1 MYPDSKPDT
10 DIKSALW
17 PNRKIRMPETTT
29 TPSPYTKRSTVEAE
43 ELTDDMTAG
52 DLIFT
57 LEHMRFA
64 GQHRLVSLDR
74 GVRDFLVRKLKPR
87 TA

>member
-1 MYPDSKPDT
+1 M
-10 DIKSALW
+10 IAA
-17 PNRKIRMPETTT
+17 TTT
-29 TPSPYTKRSTVEAE
+29 ITGPYAKHSTAEAE

-64 GQHRLVSLDR
+64 GEHRLVSLDR

>member
-1 MYPDSKPDT
+1 
-10 DIKSALW
+10 
-17 PNRKIRMPETTT
+17 MPETTT
-29 TPSPYTKRSTVEAE
+29 ITGPYTKRSTAEAEAE

-64 GQHRLVSLDR
+64 GEHRLVSLDR

-87 TA
+87 PA